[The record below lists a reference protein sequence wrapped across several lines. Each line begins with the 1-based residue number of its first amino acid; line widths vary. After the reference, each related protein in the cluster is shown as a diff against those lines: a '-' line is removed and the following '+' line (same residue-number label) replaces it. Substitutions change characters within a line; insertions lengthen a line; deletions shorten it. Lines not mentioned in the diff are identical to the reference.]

1 MLLLIMRGFLKKTI
15 SFFIAGFLLAALG
28 AGCSLITSTFR
39 GSDSETFEQIER
51 SYQLG
56 QYQRSLDQCAA
67 LIAQHPGGAF
77 YDRALFY
84 AGLSLVQLN
93 PTAEN
98 YSRALQYF
106 RKLIQECP
114 QSALRHESTAWVNIL
129 SRSSAQAQKEL
140 QEREARIAQCRSA
153 SDEKDRRIARL
164 AAENERIKKE
174 LELLKRVDLQ
184 FQQQKKDMHNAGKP

>member
-1 MLLLIMRGFLKKTI
+1 MLIMRGFLKRTI
-15 SFFIAGFLLAALG
+15 SFFISGFLLAALG
-28 AGCSLITSTFR
+28 AGCSLITSTYR

-114 QSALRHESTAWVNIL
+114 QSALMHESTAWVNIL
-129 SRSSAQAQKEL
+129 SRSAQAQKEL
-140 QEREARIAQCRSA
+140 QEREAQIAQCRSA

>member
-1 MLLLIMRGFLKKTI
+1 MLIMRGFLKKTI
-15 SFFIAGFLLAALG
+15 SFFIFGFLLAALG
-28 AGCSLITSTFR
+28 AGCSLITSTYR
-39 GSDSETFEQIER
+39 GIDSETFEQIER

-77 YDRALFY
+77 YDRGLFY
-84 AGLSLVQLN
+84 AGLSLVQLG
-93 PTAEN
+93 PAAEN

-106 RKLIQECP
+106 RKIIQECP
-114 QSALRHESTAWVNIL
+114 QSTLRHESTAWVNIL
-129 SRSSAQAQKEL
+129 SRSAQAQKEL

-164 AAENERIKKE
+164 AAENERLKKE

>member
-1 MLLLIMRGFLKKTI
+1 MGFTVQDFFGKTIRAFVSACLLMLLC
-15 SFFIAGFLLAALG
+15 
-28 AGCSLITSTFR
+28 AGCSLSTSTFR

-84 AGLSLVQLN
+84 AGLSLVQLG
-93 PTAEN
+93 PAAEN

-129 SRSSAQAQKEL
+129 SRSAQAQKEL

-164 AAENERIKKE
+164 AAENERLKKK